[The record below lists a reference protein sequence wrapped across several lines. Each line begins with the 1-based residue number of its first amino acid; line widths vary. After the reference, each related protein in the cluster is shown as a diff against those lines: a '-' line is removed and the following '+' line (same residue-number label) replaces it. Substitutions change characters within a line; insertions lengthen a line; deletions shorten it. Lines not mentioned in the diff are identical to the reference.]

1 MMTREEILEV
11 YEAGPDAVVTLVQ
24 SLIATSEAQI
34 QALNERV
41 RKLEIRLAKDSHN
54 SHKPPSSDE
63 PTFRRRR
70 GPKSL
75 RKPSGKKPGGQTGHA
90 GCTRLQV
97 EKPDKVHPHV
107 PDSCA
112 HCGDDLRDVE
122 ARPAQRRQVVDLP
135 PLHLHVEEHQI
146 HDKRCPGCGHT
157 TRAAFPQ
164 GVNDPV
170 QYGPRVQ
177 GLAVYLQVHQLLPY
191 RRAAGLIAD
200 LFGETI
206 SEGTLTRTLKRAYT
220 RLEPVEQ
227 EIHAALRRSPSVHFD
242 ETGMRIVSKRQWV
255 HSAGTP
261 TLTLYRAH
269 AKRGREAI
277 DAMGVLPGYEGVSIH
292 DAYTSYLSYPG
303 RHALCNAHLLRDL
316 VAVEEETEAAWAARM
331 SELLLEIKA
340 AATQA
345 RSSGAAQLES
355 VQIQEFRT
363 RYDTLLRE
371 GEAAHPP
378 SPPTGRAGRQKQSTA
393 RNLVMRLQKHADL
406 VLAFMYDI
414 AVPFDNNLAE
424 RDLRMLKTQQ
434 KISGGFRSQS
444 GADIFCRIRSYIS
457 TIRKQR
463 LPLLD
468 ALRSIFA
475 EAPMLPVWLP
485 G

>member
-1 MMTREEILEV
+1 MTREQILAV

-24 SLIATSEAQI
+24 SLTTNFEAQI

-41 RKLEIRLAKDSHN
+41 RELEIRLAKDSHN

-63 PTFRRRR
+63 PTFRRPAR
-70 GPKSL
+70 KSL
-75 RKPSGKKPGGQTGHA
+75 RKRSGKKPGGQPGHT

-97 EKPDKVHPHV
+97 ETPDEVHLHV

-112 HCGDDLRDVE
+112 RCGDDLQSVE
-122 ARPAQRRQVVDLP
+122 PRLAQRRQVVDLP
-135 PLHLHVEEHQI
+135 PLRLHVQEHQV
-146 HDKRCPGCGHT
+146 HGKRCPGCGHT

-164 GVNDPV
+164 GVDEPV
-170 QYGPRVQ
+170 QYGPGVL
-177 GLAVYLQVHQLLPY
+177 GLGVYLQTYQLLPY
-191 RRAAGLIAD
+191 GRAAGLIGD
-200 LFGETI
+200 LFGQTP
-206 SEGTLTRTLKRAYT
+206 SQGTLARALEQAHEH
-220 RLEPVEQ
+220 LEPVEQ
-227 EIHAALRRSPSVHFD
+227 QIHAGLRSSPSVHFD
-242 ETGMRIVSKRQWV
+242 ETGLRITSLRQWV
-255 HSAGTP
+255 HSAGTA

-316 VAVEEETEAAWAARM
+316 VAVEEETQAAWAGPMR
-331 SELLLEIKA
+331 ELLLEIKA

-345 RSSGAAQLES
+345 RAASAAQLEPA
-355 VQIQEFRT
+355 QIQEFRA

-378 SPPTGRAGRQKQSTA
+378 SPPTGRAGRRKQSPA
-393 RNLVMRLQKHADL
+393 CNLVRRLQKHADL

-414 AVPFDNNLAE
+414 AIPFDNNLAE

-434 KISGGFRSQS
+434 KISGGFRSQG
-444 GADIFCRIRSYIS
+444 GADVFCRIRSYIS
-457 TIRKQR
+457 TLRKQR
-463 LPLLD
+463 LPLLG
-468 ALRSIFA
+468 ALRSVFS
-475 EAPMLPVWLP
+475 EAPLVPCC
-485 G
+485 GA

>member
-1 MMTREEILEV
+1 MMTREEILAV

-24 SLIATSEAQI
+24 SLIANFEAQV

-41 RKLEIRLAKDSHN
+41 RELEIRLAKNSHN

-63 PTFRRRR
+63 PTFRRPAR
-70 GPKSL
+70 KSL
-75 RKPSGKKPGGQTGHA
+75 RKRSGKKPGGQPGHT

-97 EKPDKVHPHV
+97 ETPDEVHLHV

-112 HCGDDLRDVE
+112 HCGDDLQGVE
-122 ARPAQRRQVVDLP
+122 PRLAQRRQVVDLP
-135 PLHLHVEEHQI
+135 PLRLHVQEHQA
-146 HDKRCPGCGHT
+146 HGKRCPGCGHT

-164 GVNDPV
+164 GVDEPV
-170 QYGPRVQ
+170 QYGPGVL
-177 GLAVYLQVHQLLPY
+177 GMGVYLQTYQLLPY
-191 RRAAGLIAD
+191 GRAAGLIGD
-200 LFGETI
+200 LFGQTP
-206 SEGTLTRTLKRAYT
+206 SQGTLARALEQAYE

-227 EIHAALRRSPSVHFD
+227 QIHAGLRRSPSVHFD
-242 ETGMRIVSKRQWV
+242 ETGLRITSLRQWV
-255 HSAGTP
+255 HSAGTA

-316 VAVEEETEAAWAARM
+316 VAVEEETQAAWAAPMR
-331 SELLLEIKA
+331 ELLLEIKA

-345 RSSGAAQLES
+345 RASGAAQLEPA
-355 VQIQEFRT
+355 QTQRFRA
-363 RYDTLLRE
+363 RYDVLLRE

-378 SPPTGRAGRQKQSTA
+378 SPPTGRAGRRKQSPA
-393 RNLVMRLQKHADL
+393 YNLVRRLQKHADL

-414 AVPFDNNLAE
+414 AIPFDNNPAE

-434 KISGGFRSQS
+434 KISGGFRSQG
-444 GADIFCRIRSYIS
+444 GAKIFCRIRSYIS
-457 TIRKQR
+457 TVRKQR
-463 LPLLD
+463 LPLLE
-468 ALRSIFA
+468 ALRSVFSG
-475 EAPMLPVWLP
+475 APMLPCFDA
-485 G
+485 